1 METTKTFQIKVT
13 YLENGAVKLDQYDK
27 EFTPFELLGI
37 ISHVKNEIEADLLCL
52 RKPIQESP
60 KPKYKSNKQISYNDF
75 VECMKINVQSKHDSF
90 TIGKAYQVE
99 EAELCY
105 RDKIR
110 FQIRDNNGKRRSFME
125 NTTFFKALS

>member
-37 ISHVKNEIEADLLCL
+37 ISHVKNEIETDLLCL
-52 RKPIQESP
+52 RKPIQEAP

-75 VECMKINVQSKHDSF
+75 VECVNNSIFLSKHVVKHKISVAR
-90 TIGKAYQVE
+90 IKSIRL
-99 EAELCY
+99 LCTY
-105 RDKIR
+105 
-110 FQIRDNNGKRRSFME
+110 
-125 NTTFFKALS
+125 